1 MERTSNVT
9 GPSRTAARTQG
20 ERTAATVAAL
30 VSTARRLFASQGFAA
45 IGTEQI
51 AREAGVS
58 RGALYHQFADKTELF
73 AAVLDQAEHDIAE
86 LILRAVTGIDPNDTE
101 ALLLAGGDAFLDACS
116 EPGLRL
122 IVLIDGPSVLGW
134 TRWREI
140 CLRHSVGLISALLAD
155 GIERGT
161 IPSQPVEPL
170 THVLVGAVDEAALYV
185 AEADDPTRARG
196 DMDGVLRRIVR
207 AVTTP

>member
-1 MERTSNVT
+1 VNQST
-9 GPSRTAARTQG
+9 RTQG

-30 VSTARRLFASQGFAA
+30 VATARRLFADEGFAA
-45 IGTEQI
+45 VGTERI
-51 AREAGVS
+51 AQEAGVS

-73 AAVLDQAEHDIAE
+73 AAVLDEVERDIAE
-86 LILRAVTGIDPNDTE
+86 LIASAVMGRDAADTR
-101 ALLLAGGDAFLDACS
+101 ALLLAGADAWLDACAQ
-116 EPGLRL
+116 PGLRL

-134 TRWREI
+134 RRWREI

-185 AEADDPTRARG
+185 ADAADPAVART
-196 DMDGVLRRIVR
+196 DMNAVLRRIVD
-207 AVTTP
+207 AVTV